1 MSIPPRPPPNGGDLM
16 ARQSNDALANDVF
29 PLVVGAPLEPIRV
42 VKREL
47 VRPDGTT
54 IEVEVPVYPPF
65 RLASGREA
73 EREESAPERPRCA

>member
-1 MSIPPRPPPNGGDLM
+1 M

-65 RLASGREA
+65 RLAGARAA
-73 EREESAPERPRCA
+73 EQEDPGPERSEDSA